1 MVIITILYS
10 IIGLLS
16 VICYAGKKYF
26 YSMVFLFALVSNCY
40 NLLPGASITPHDY
53 IIIFVFCSFLCMGL
67 KHLPKADK
75 IFYPIT
81 LYIVYIFFNALIT
94 TFLGN
99 EELVYT
105 LITIRIAFCWFL
117 YYSLSKLD
125 KVVLK
130 RLFRFFYKVTIVFS
144 CLYILQYV
152 MGVCFLYPAKDS
164 ISSGFPRYSNYPIF
178 LYFFLIYEILHFL
191 REKRRLWVIVVFLVA
206 VILVQARSG
215 FISIAIAFLLYYF
228 LIEKK
233 VKQIIGIL
241 LFSCV
246 VYLVLLFTPFAER
259 IQAVSTDVARV
270 EFNSENYSGGDGTF
284 TFRIALL
291 AERFEYISREP
302 ETLLFGAG
310 PMNEN
315 SPKTEERF
323 NFRITTWVNNFTKKM
338 KIDTMDL
345 TWANVL
351 LKYGLVGVGL
361 FVWQLLRLLCLF
373 KRFAKKDIVSLSACL
388 YIFFL
393 FPLSFFSDL
402 MEAPVIFMI
411 VFIYTY
417 FKKVSCP
424 NLALSHS

>member
-1 MVIITILYS
+1 MVVITILYS

-16 VICYAGKKYF
+16 VIFYAGKKYF
-26 YSMVFLFALVSNCY
+26 YSIVFLFALVSNCY
-40 NLLPGASITPHDY
+40 NLLPAASITPHDY

-81 LYIVYIFFNALIT
+81 LYIVYIFVNALIT
-94 TFLGN
+94 AFLGN

-105 LITIRIAFCWFL
+105 LITIRIALCWFL

-125 KVVLK
+125 RVVLEQ
-130 RLFRFFYKVTIVFS
+130 LFHFFYKVTIAFS

-152 MGVCFLYPAKDS
+152 MGVCFLYPTSNS
-164 ISSGFPRYSNYPIF
+164 ISSGFPRYANYPFF
-178 LYFFLIYEILHFL
+178 LHFFLIYEILHSL
-191 REKRRLWVIVVFLVA
+191 RGKRQLWVICIFLVA
-206 VILVQARSG
+206 VILIQAWSG
-215 FISIAIAFLLYYF
+215 FFSIVIAFLFYYL
-228 LIEKK
+228 LIKKK
-233 VKQIIGIL
+233 VKQIMGIL

-246 VYLVLLFTPFAER
+246 VCLVLLLTPFAES
-259 IQAVSTDVARV
+259 IQEVSTDIAGV
-270 EFNSENYSGGDGTF
+270 EFNSENYSEGDGTF

-302 ETLLFGAG
+302 EMLLFGAG

-315 SPKTEERF
+315 SPKTEKRF
-323 NFRITTWVNNFTKKM
+323 NFRITTWVNDFTKQL

-351 LKYGLVGVGL
+351 LKYGLVGAGL
-361 FVWQLLRLLCLF
+361 FVWQLLRLLHLF
-373 KRFAKKDIVSLSACL
+373 KRFAKKDIVALSACL
-388 YIFFL
+388 YIFSL
-393 FPLSFFSDL
+393 LVLSFFSDL
-402 MEAPVIFMI
+402 MMPPVIFMI

-417 FKKVSCP
+417 FKKVSYP
-424 NLALSHS
+424 DLAFSRP

>member
-16 VICYAGKKYF
+16 VICYARKKYF
-26 YSMVFLFALVSNCY
+26 YSIVFLFALVSNCY
-40 NLLPGASITPHDY
+40 NLLPAALITSHDY
-53 IIIFVFCSFLCMGL
+53 VIIFVFCSFLCMGL

-81 LYIVYIFFNALIT
+81 LYVVYIFVNALIT

-99 EELVYT
+99 EEFVYT
-105 LITIRIAFCWFL
+105 LITIRIAFCWLL
-117 YYSLSKLD
+117 YYSLSILD
-125 KVVLK
+125 RVVLE

-152 MGVCFLYPAKDS
+152 MGVCFLYPTKDS
-164 ISSGFPRYSNYPIF
+164 ISSGFPRYANYPLF
-178 LYFFLIYEILHFL
+178 LHFFFIYEILNFL
-191 REKRRLWVIVVFLVA
+191 HGKRRIWVISVFLIA

-215 FISIAIAFLLYYF
+215 FISIAIAFLLYYL

-233 VKQIIGIL
+233 IKQIMGIL

-246 VYLVLLFTPFAER
+246 VYLVLLLTPFAER
-259 IQAVSTDVARV
+259 IQMVSTDIASV
-270 EFNSENYSGGDGTF
+270 EFNSENYSEGDGTF

-302 ETLLFGAG
+302 EMLLFGVG

-315 SPKTEERF
+315 SPKTEKRF
-323 NFRITTWVNNFTKKM
+323 SFRITTWVGDFTKQL

-361 FVWQLLRLLCLF
+361 FVWQLFRLLYLF
-373 KRFAKKDIVSLSACL
+373 KKFAKKNIVPLSVCL

-402 MEAPVIFMI
+402 MMAPAIFMI

-417 FKKVSCP
+417 FKKVSYP
-424 NLALSHS
+424 DLALSCP